1 MSLLTEAEV
10 IARSRTVSRQSNILK
25 STASTQ
31 VYDVFLSHSS
41 NEPLEIIYGIKG
53 YLEDANLT
61 VYIDKVDDPQLSP
74 DHVTPET
81 AEILRMRMKSSKSL
95 LYVYSRHSTKS
106 RWMPWELGYF
116 DALRGSVGIL
126 PVTQYAQSEFK
137 GEEYLGLYPYAD
149 LALVKDST
157 RKQLWIN
164 RSASEYADLS
174 GWVKGTEKIR
184 RR

>member
-1 MSLLTEAEV
+1 MSLLTESEV
-10 IARSRTVSRQSNILK
+10 IRRSWSVSRATNILK
-25 STASTQ
+25 STAAAQT
-31 VYDVFLSHSS
+31 YDVFLSHSS
-41 NEPLEIIYGIKG
+41 NEPDEIIFGIKG
-53 YLEDANLT
+53 YLEDANLS

-74 DHVTPET
+74 DNVTRET
-81 AEILRMRMKSSKSL
+81 AEVLRVRMKSSKSL

-116 DALRGSVGIL
+116 DALKGSVGVL
-126 PVTQYAQSEFK
+126 PVVQNSQNSFK

-149 LALVKDST
+149 LHRTNQSQT
-157 RKQLWIN
+157 RRLWIN
-164 RSASEYADLS
+164 QSSTEYADLF